1 MRQSGHKDSA
11 DCITPKSLFPLP
23 FRNPIR
29 PDISINWFTK
39 KIRQKI
45 PISTESIKMKLK
57 QRLQNLISV
66 VIFYHNYD
74 KLEKA
79 DNTGQ
84 KI

>member
-1 MRQSGHKDSA
+1 MRQSGRKDRA
-11 DCITPKSLFPLP
+11 VTPKSLFPLP
-23 FRNPIR
+23 FRDPIR
-29 PDISINWFTK
+29 PDISTNWFTK

-45 PISTESIKMKLK
+45 PISTESIKMTWK
-57 QRLQNLISV
+57 QRLEDLISV

-74 KLEKA
+74 KLKQA

>member
-1 MRQSGHKDSA
+1 MRQSGRKDSA

-29 PDISINWFTK
+29 PDISTNWFTK

-45 PISTESIKMKLK
+45 PISTERKK
-57 QRLQNLISV
+57 RLENLISV
-66 VIFYHNYD
+66 VIFYHNFD
-74 KLEKA
+74 KLEQA
-79 DNTGQ
+79 DNREQ